1 MEATR
6 IEQLSDP
13 LAHRE
18 LAAVVLALDLVGPA
32 HFPGERLAAAQFLDI
47 GFPAHASTP
56 GRRDYS
62 IPSVGQ
68 TRAGAMGEITVR
80 SELNAI
86 VWKIEAAAGATITAG
101 DTLLVLEAMK
111 MEIPVAAPRSGTV
124 KTVLVEEKQQVAE
137 GQPVAV
143 LQF

>member
-1 MEATR
+1 
-6 IEQLSDP
+6 
-13 LAHRE
+13 
-18 LAAVVLALDLVGPA
+18 
-32 HFPGERLAAAQFLDI
+32 
-47 GFPAHASTP
+47 
-56 GRRDYS
+56 
-62 IPSVGQ
+62 
-68 TRAGAMGEITVR
+68 MGEITVR

-86 VWKIEAAAGATITAG
+86 VWKIETAAGATINAG
-101 DTLLVLEAMK
+101 DTLIVLEAMK

>member
-1 MEATR
+1 
-6 IEQLSDP
+6 
-13 LAHRE
+13 
-18 LAAVVLALDLVGPA
+18 
-32 HFPGERLAAAQFLDI
+32 
-47 GFPAHASTP
+47 
-56 GRRDYS
+56 
-62 IPSVGQ
+62 
-68 TRAGAMGEITVR
+68 MGEITVR

-86 VWKIEAAAGATITAG
+86 VWKIETAVGATINAG
-101 DTLLVLEAMK
+101 DTLIVLEAMK